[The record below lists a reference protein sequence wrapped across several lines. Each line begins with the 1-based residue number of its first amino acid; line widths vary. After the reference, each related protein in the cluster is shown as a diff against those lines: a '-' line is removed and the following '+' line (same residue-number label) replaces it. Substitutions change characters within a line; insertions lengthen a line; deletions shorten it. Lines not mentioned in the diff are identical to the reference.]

1 MLTFKRRYLS
11 EITGFE
17 LRRQAWQA
25 SLKMQREE
33 TKDAA
38 KTTTST
44 AYLSRALAVKTI
56 TNSHGS
62 LRNQCISYF
71 MSMFIFH
78 SSRSRVLMVLEIV
91 SLLFTYVNVQLD
103 IL

>member
-1 MLTFKRRYLS
+1 MD
-11 EITGFE
+11 FE

-33 TKDAA
+33 TKDAV

-56 TNSHGS
+56 TNSQWLASKFEGTS
-62 LRNQCISYF
+62 
-71 MSMFIFH
+71 
-78 SSRSRVLMVLEIV
+78 V
-91 SLLFTYVNVQLD
+91 SL